1 LKKTLLLADDSP
13 TIQKVINL
21 TFADEGIDV
30 IAVSDGNAA
39 IQQLRE
45 MTPDLVM
52 ADVHMPGLNGYQICE
67 RLRQNAELK
76 NVPVILLVG
85 SFEPFDEEEAK
96 RVGADD
102 FLMKPFQSIR
112 QLVGRVTALLEMDR
126 NGEVQPETGS
136 ETESE
141 TRSETGMSDA
151 AETYTQEVPAAL
163 AEPEPET
170 APATDISHAPAIGM
184 IEDDDLANFDSE
196 FDKKFPDAAALSSE
210 FIDTASFTRPAE
222 APPYETN
229 AADATEP
236 EETFVSRVSVA
247 MPESLPGAD
256 EYPDESITAE
266 QPERILDEEDVY
278 APPASLVMPA
288 IEETSESAFVLDLGE
303 MGAADETSA
312 RDILDLENGEQ
323 QPVEKGIE
331 LVTDEPEPVV
341 MAEIPEIPEVAEAP
355 EITAQE
361 LHAPAALEA
370 PQYDFR
376 NPDAFDEDADIQESF
391 QGLAPVEETPV
402 PLLEEPM
409 ERVIDDAEPGH
420 VSNDQA
426 NGFSGVNTAPATVPQ
441 EAIDAATQKV
451 LEQISEKVIRE
462 LVSGIMPDIKD
473 LIAKE
478 IAKEN
483 D

>member
-1 LKKTLLLADDSP
+1 MKKTLLLADDSP

-126 NGEVQPETGS
+126 DGEVQPETA
-136 ETESE
+136 ETEIELPTE
-141 TRSETGMSDA
+141 TAAVDA
-151 AETYTQEVPAAL
+151 AEEVPVAM

-170 APATDISHAPAIGM
+170 AAEAGFSNASAIEM

-222 APPYETN
+222 APPYEAN
-229 AADATEP
+229 AADAAEP
-236 EETFVSRVSVA
+236 EETFVSPVSVA
-247 MPESLPGAD
+247 MSESLPEAE
-256 EYPDESITAE
+256 EYRDESITAE
-266 QPERILDEEDVY
+266 QPERILDEDIY
-278 APPASLVMPA
+278 TPAAQPA
-288 IEETSESAFVLDLGE
+288 IPVIEETSESAFVLDLGD
-303 MGAADETSA
+303 MSAADETLG
-312 RDILDLENGEQ
+312 DILDLENGEQ

-331 LVTDEPEPVV
+331 LVADEPEPVV
-341 MAEIPEIPEVAEAP
+341 MAEIPEIPEMAAAP
-355 EITAQE
+355 EIA
-361 LHAPAALEA
+361 APAAFEA

-391 QGLAPVEETPV
+391 QGLAPAEETPAQV
-402 PLLEEPM
+402 FEEPM
-409 ERVIDDAEPGH
+409 ERVIDEAEPGH
-420 VSNDQA
+420 VSEDQA
-426 NGFSGVNTAPATVPQ
+426 DGFSGVNTAPAAVPR
-441 EAIDAATQKV
+441 EAIDAAAQKV

-478 IAKEN
+478 IAKGN